1 MIGAL
6 KEARVGMKLS
16 GMWRST
22 ASRRQ
27 PAYDRRNRYSSP
39 GWFESSTPM
48 SAGAGI
54 PVTQQPMAEP
64 STLDI
69 QGRKHS
75 QEKVMAA
82 APHQEIA
89 RRAMER
95 HDHLGAGHPR

>member
-1 MIGAL
+1 M
-6 KEARVGMKLS
+6 
-16 GMWRST
+16 
-22 ASRRQ
+22 
-27 PAYDRRNRYSSP
+27 
-39 GWFESSTPM
+39 
-48 SAGAGI
+48 
-54 PVTQQPMAEP
+54 TQQPMAEP